1 VSSDDKQNL
10 HYPTGHM
17 GAAVSADSLKRL
29 WPQITNWLSARDD

>member
-17 GAAVSADSLKRL
+17 GAAISADSLKRL
-29 WPQITNWLSARDD
+29 WPQITSWLSARDV